1 MFNLRFHWFAA
12 LLLMKNM
19 SKLWDF
25 SGYMV
30 LDSYSLHHFRCKY
43 EMCLIRYQCG
53 QDQTQ
58 EFNHSD

>member
-1 MFNLRFHWFAA
+1 
-12 LLLMKNM
+12 MKNM